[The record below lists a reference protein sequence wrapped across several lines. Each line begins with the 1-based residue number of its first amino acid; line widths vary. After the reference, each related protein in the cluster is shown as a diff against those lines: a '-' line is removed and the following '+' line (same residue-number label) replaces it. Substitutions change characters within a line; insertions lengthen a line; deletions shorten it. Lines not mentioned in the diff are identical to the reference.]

1 MITKLSS
8 HLGRLKQFEL
18 NFNGVFMDK
27 KVIIITG
34 ANSGIGRETA
44 KVLSSNGCT
53 VYDFSRRD
61 ISVDKIKHICVDVTD
76 ENNVISAVKEVYEK
90 EGRIDIVINC
100 AGFGISGAVEFTALE
115 DAKSQFDVNFFGMVN
130 VNKAVIP
137 YMRQNVGGR
146 IVNISSVAAVAHI
159 PFQTYYSA
167 SKAAIESYT
176 CALANELK
184 PFNVNVV
191 AIQPGDICTEF
202 TQARKKTFK
211 GDNIYNGRI
220 SKSVA
225 GMERDEQRG
234 MKPETAGNYIAKI
247 ALKSKVKP
255 IYAIGASY
263 KLVCVL
269 CKVFPCRLRNMIIG
283 LLYAK

>member
-1 MITKLSS
+1 MEREI
-8 HLGRLKQFEL
+8 
-18 NFNGVFMDK
+18 V
-27 KVIIITG
+27 IITG
-34 ANSGIGRETA
+34 ANSGIGRATA
-44 KVLSSNGCT
+44 DTLLKKNCI

-61 ISVDKIKHICVDVTD
+61 LAAEGVKHIKVDVTA
-76 ENNVISAVKEVYEK
+76 ENNVISAVKEVYAK

-115 DAKSQFDVNFFGMVN
+115 DAKAQFDVNFFGMVN

-137 YMRQNVGGR
+137 YMRENGGGR
-146 IVNISSVAAVAHI
+146 IVNVSSVAAVAHI

-167 SKAAIESYT
+167 SKAAVESYT

-184 PFNVNVV
+184 PFNISVA

-202 TQARKKTFK
+202 TQARKKTFM
-211 GDNIYNGRI
+211 GDDIYNGRI

-225 GMERDEQRG
+225 GMERDEQKG
-234 MKPETAGNYIAKI
+234 MKPEAAGNYIAKI
-247 ALKSKVKP
+247 ALKQKVKP

-263 KLVCVL
+263 KFVCLL
-269 CKVFPCRLRNMIIG
+269 CKLFPCRFRNWVIG

>member
-1 MITKLSS
+1 MEREI
-8 HLGRLKQFEL
+8 
-18 NFNGVFMDK
+18 V
-27 KVIIITG
+27 IITG
-34 ANSGIGRETA
+34 ANSGIGRATA
-44 KVLSSNGCT
+44 DALLKKNCI

-61 ISVDKIKHICVDVTD
+61 LAAEGVKHIKVDVTA
-76 ENNVISAVKEVYEK
+76 ENNVISAVKEVYAK

-115 DAKSQFDVNFFGMVN
+115 DAKAQFDVNFFGMVN

-137 YMRQNVGGR
+137 YMRENGGGR
-146 IVNISSVAAVAHI
+146 IVNVSSVAAVAHI

-167 SKAAIESYT
+167 SKAAVESYT

-184 PFNVNVV
+184 PFNISVA

-202 TQARKKTFK
+202 TQARKKTFM
-211 GDNIYNGRI
+211 GDDIYNGRI

-225 GMERDEQRG
+225 ERDEQKG
-234 MKPETAGNYIAKI
+234 MKPEAAGNYIAKI
-247 ALKSKVKP
+247 ALKQKVKP

-263 KLVCVL
+263 KFVCLL
-269 CKVFPCRLRNMIIG
+269 CKLFPCRFRNWVIG